1 MMKLGILLLMTI
13 SGIILVSSLPMANSE
28 LQSNGQYLLQG
39 NGFTVTEKSIENSE
53 LDLQFSTGSLL
64 GGRMK
69 VTMED
74 GVVSFSDDDYL
85 VDRWIGTVLL
95 EGRFLR
101 LSGDASNVDG
111 EKISL
116 QLFGRLVENSEE
128 GSVYGFT
135 GRLTK
140 DGESMKVIYTTTVVG
155 SGNFLEEIIPT
166 QEKPAEQ
173 KIIQISILPGS
184 SKAGNINYYSMPTVE
199 ITPGTTVV
207 WTNDDS
213 VPHRIT
219 SGVASFSHGKPF
231 KPDGKID
238 SGDITPGQT
247 FSVTINELGITRF
260 FDINYSWMDGV
271 IISLPD
277 AESKSIK
284 KIETQLE
291 KANKYK

>member
-1 MMKLGILLLMTI
+1 MKPGILLLVII
-13 SGIILVSSLPMANSE
+13 SGIILVSSLPIANSE

-39 NGFTVTEKSIENSE
+39 NGFTVTEKFIENSE

-74 GVVSFSDDDYL
+74 GVISFSDNDYL

-101 LSGDASNVDG
+101 LSGDASSVDG

-116 QLFGRLVENSEE
+116 QLLGRLVENSEE

-135 GRLTK
+135 GKLTK
-140 DGESMKVIYTTTVVG
+140 DNVPMKVIYTTTVVG
-155 SGNFLEEIIPT
+155 SGNFLEEITPT
-166 QEKPAEQ
+166 QEKPIEQ

-238 SGDITPGQT
+238 SGDIAPGQT
-247 FSVTINELGITRF
+247 FTVTINETGITRF

-277 AESKSIK
+277 VESKSIK
-284 KIETQLE
+284 KIETSLE